1 MNPTGVD
8 DSGSEVV
15 PKFNPKIRK
24 DVIDFL
30 DDLSPSNRPL
40 VFKWLRMEEPS
51 ISDPDFDEKFEK
63 AKKILVEFFEEN
75 PNVNISTIDME
86 KFTIPNKGGDGI
98 PRVQNIGGTSH
109 TQSFRIGQ

>member
-1 MNPTGVD
+1 MKYFRTFEEFQNMNPTGVD
-8 DSGSEVV
+8 DSGGEVV

-63 AKKILVEFFEEN
+63 AKKILVE
-75 PNVNISTIDME
+75 
-86 KFTIPNKGGDGI
+86 
-98 PRVQNIGGTSH
+98 
-109 TQSFRIGQ
+109 